1 MRFYNPLQL
10 DYICN
15 IEINAPKISF
25 VVEFSCASNWVCYI
39 IYEIR
44 VNHTITI
51 TELASQTIAETPSL
65 LEPVK
70 LVFPVIFAIIGI
82 IISVIYFNLRI
93 VYDVWTNFTN
103 THFRVINIILIIIAD
118 LAILLFVSHIT

>member
-1 MRFYNPLQL
+1 MLTKYRLLWNFLVLP
-10 DYICN
+10 IGCT
-15 IEINAPKISF
+15 ISLIPF
-25 VVEFSCASNWVCYI
+25 V

-51 TELASQTIAETPSL
+51 TELASQTIAETPIL

-70 LVFPVIFAIIGI
+70 FVFPVIFAIIGI

>member
-1 MRFYNPLQL
+1 ML
-10 DYICN
+10 
-15 IEINAPKISF
+15 PKYRLLWNFLVLPIGCTISLIPF
-25 VVEFSCASNWVCYI
+25 V

-51 TELASQTIAETPSL
+51 TELASQTIAETPIL